1 MEVAHAYCNWDKSL
15 SKCMLRV
22 MVVDESSECAEL
34 LRDCLRES
42 GHTVVA
48 ALTNTV
54 DILQQVER
62 VKPDVIV
69 ISVDSPGRD
78 SLEHICVVSENSPKP
93 IVMFTQE
100 RNSSTIQAAVRAG
113 VTAYIV
119 DGLERS
125 RVQAILDVAI
135 ARFNQFQSLQ
145 AELAQTKAQIGD
157 RKQIER
163 AKGML
168 MKQRRWD
175 EGTAFRALRKMA
187 MDRNI
192 RLVDAAEQVI
202 AVTQM
207 LN

>member
-1 MEVAHAYCNWDKSL
+1 
-15 SKCMLRV
+15 MLRV

-145 AELAQTKAQIGD
+145 VELAQTKAQIGE

-163 AKGML
+163 AKGVL

-175 EGTAFRALRKMA
+175 EDTAFRALRKMA